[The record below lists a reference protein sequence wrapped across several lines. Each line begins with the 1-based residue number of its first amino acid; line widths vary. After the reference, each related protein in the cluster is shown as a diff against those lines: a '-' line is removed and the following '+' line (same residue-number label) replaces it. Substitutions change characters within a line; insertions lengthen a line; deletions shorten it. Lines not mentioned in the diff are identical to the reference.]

1 MIRAQAGSRN
11 KRVQRMVSRPEPAA
25 AAVTPL
31 HPEASDSAGLAA
43 LLRYEGEVRK
53 QASVDELTYF
63 VANESRALVA
73 YDQMFVLRRSAV
85 RSGLAVTAASSL
97 ARIDNNAP
105 LIQAIE
111 RAAAGFGDDVRRLA
125 DRLGSDDPALSDYPF
140 TTWQWAP
147 LNGRDGIAYGGLLL
161 ARAAPWSDADALRL
175 TRMTET
181 IGHSWLALTGGKPPR
196 RRINLD
202 RRAKRWI
209 AGVLIVG
216 ALFPVRMTA
225 LAPVEVVAA
234 QPFIVSAPY
243 SGVIARV
250 EVAPNAMVRAG
261 QPVLTFE
268 DIKVR
273 NELGQAEERV
283 AVARAKLDR
292 STSAAFG
299 DPEQAREIA
308 PLRAELELAQ
318 TDLAYARD
326 MMGKAQITAQ
336 RAGMAIYSDR
346 RDWEGRAVNVGD
358 PILHIADPREIA
370 YRIDLPAKE
379 QMRLEPGAPVKV
391 WLDAQPLWALDGRVE
406 TASYLARPTADNIL
420 AFAVTA
426 KPAGG
431 NPRIGS
437 RGTAKLYGQRAP
449 FIYTVL
455 RRPIASARQ
464 FLGL

>member
-1 MIRAQAGSRN
+1 LA
-11 KRVQRMVSRPEPAA
+11 SRPEPAA
-25 AAVTPL
+25 AVTPL
-31 HPEASDSAGLAA
+31 RPDSADSAGLAA

-53 QASVDELTYF
+53 QASVDELIYF
-63 VANESRALVA
+63 VANESRALVV
-73 YDQMFVLRRSAV
+73 YDQMFVLRQSAV
-85 RSGLAVTAASSL
+85 RAALTVAAASSL
-97 ARIDNNAP
+97 ARVDNNAP

-111 RAAAGFGDDVRRLA
+111 RAAQRFGADVRRIESELA
-125 DRLGSDDPALSDYPF
+125 ADDPALAGYPF
-140 TTWQWAP
+140 TAWQWAP
-147 LNGRDGIAYGGLLL
+147 LKGRDGAVFGGLLL
-161 ARAAPWSDADALRL
+161 ARAAPWTDADALRL
-175 TRMTET
+175 TRIADTVQ
-181 IGHSWLALTGGKPPR
+181 HSWLALTGGKPPR

-202 RRAKRWI
+202 RRAQRWI
-209 AGVLIVG
+209 AGALIVA

-225 LAPVEVVAA
+225 LAPVEVVSAK
-234 QPFIVSAPY
+234 PFIVSAPY

-273 NELGQAEERV
+273 NELAQAQERV

-292 STSAAFG
+292 ATSAAFG

-308 PLRAELELAQ
+308 PLQAELELAQ
-318 TDLAYARD
+318 TDYAYARD
-326 MMGKAQITAQ
+326 MMGRAQIVAP

-358 PILHIADPREIA
+358 PILQIADPRDIA

-379 QMRLEPGAPVKV
+379 QMRLEPGAPVKI
-391 WLDAQPLWALDGRVE
+391 WLDAQPLWALNGRVE

-426 KPAGG
+426 KPDGG
-431 NPRIGS
+431 APRIGS

-449 FIYTVL
+449 FVYTVL

>member
-1 MIRAQAGSRN
+1 MA
-11 KRVQRMVSRPEPAA
+11 SRPEPAP
-25 AAVTPL
+25 AVTTL
-31 HPEASDSAGLAA
+31 RPEGTDSAGLAA
-43 LLRYEGEVRK
+43 LLRYEGEVRR
-53 QASVDELTYF
+53 QASVDELVYF

-73 YDQMFVLRRSAV
+73 YDQMFVLRQSAV
-85 RSGLAVTAASSL
+85 RKGMTVIAASSL

-111 RAAAGFGDDVRRLA
+111 QAAAGFGGDVRRLA
-125 DRLGSDDPALSDYPF
+125 DRLGSDDPALADYPYGE
-140 TTWQWAP
+140 WQWAP
-147 LNGRDGIAYGGLLL
+147 LKGRDTIVFGGLLI
-161 ARAAPWSDADALRL
+161 ARSAPWSDAEAVRL

-202 RRAKRWI
+202 RRTKQWI
-209 AGVLIVG
+209 VGALIVG

-234 QPFIVSAPY
+234 KPFVVSAPY
-243 SGVIARV
+243 AGVIARV

-261 QPVLTFE
+261 QPVLAFE

-273 NELGQAEERV
+273 NELQQAEERV
-283 AVARAKLDR
+283 AVAQAKLDR
-292 STSAAFG
+292 ATSAAFG

-308 PLRAELELAQ
+308 PLRAELDLAQ
-318 TDLAYARD
+318 ADLAYARD
-326 MMGKAQITAQ
+326 MMGRAQIVAP
-336 RAGMAIYSDR
+336 RGGMAIYSDR

-358 PILHIADPREIA
+358 PVMHIADPRDIA
-370 YRIDLPAKE
+370 YRIDLPVKE

-406 TASYLARPTADNIL
+406 SASYLARPTADNIL

-426 KPAGG
+426 RPAGG
-431 NPRIGS
+431 GARIGS

>member
-1 MIRAQAGSRN
+1 MA
-11 KRVQRMVSRPEPAA
+11 SRPDPA

-31 HPEASDSAGLAA
+31 RPNSTDSAGLAA
-43 LLRYEGEVRK
+43 LLRYEGDVRR
-53 QASVDELTYF
+53 QASVDELIYF

-73 YDQMFVLRRSAV
+73 YDQMFVLRQSAIRDALTV
-85 RSGLAVTAASSL
+85 VAASSL
-97 ARIDNNAP
+97 ARVDNNAP

-111 RAAAGFGDDVRRLA
+111 RAAKGFGTAPRRLENE
-125 DRLGSDDPALSDYPF
+125 LSGDDPALADYPF
-140 TTWQWAP
+140 TAWQWAP
-147 LNGRDGIAYGGLLL
+147 LLDREGRLFGGLLL
-161 ARAAPWSDADALRL
+161 ARAAPWTDADTLRL
-175 TRMTET
+175 TRIADTT
-181 IGHSWLALTGGKPPR
+181 GHGWLALTGGKPPR

-202 RRAKRWI
+202 RRARRWI
-209 AGVLIVG
+209 VGALIVG

-225 LAPVEVVAA
+225 LAPVEVVSAK
-234 QPFIVSAPY
+234 PFIVSAPY

-250 EVAPNAMVRAG
+250 EVAPNAMVREG

-273 NELGQAEERV
+273 NELQQAQERV

-292 STSAAFG
+292 ATSASFG

-308 PLRAELELAQ
+308 PLRAELDLAQ
-318 TDLAYARD
+318 TDYAYARD
-326 MMGKAQITAQ
+326 MMGKSQIAAP
-336 RAGMAIYSDR
+336 RSGMAIYSDR

-358 PILHIADPREIA
+358 PILQIADPRDIA

-426 KPAGG
+426 KPVGG
-431 NPRIGS
+431 SPRIGS